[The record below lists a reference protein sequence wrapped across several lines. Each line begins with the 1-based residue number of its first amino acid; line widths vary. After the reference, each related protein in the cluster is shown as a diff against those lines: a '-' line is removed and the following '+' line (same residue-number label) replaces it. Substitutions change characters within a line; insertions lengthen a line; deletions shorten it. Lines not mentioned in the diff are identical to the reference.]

1 MRNLELEEI
10 HLEGYQA
17 KKATVKVPKFYME
30 NIRGEYVLTEVRE
43 VRIEQTGRNFYA
55 DETQL

>member
-1 MRNLELEEI
+1 MGRPKNEKLEVGRNSFGRLSGEE
-10 HLEGYQA
+10 
-17 KKATVKVPKFYME
+17 FYME
-30 NIRGEYVLTEVRE
+30 NIPGEYVLTEVRE